1 MKMVETSLDTVKVFD
16 TLVNGKR
23 GKLHFDV
30 MTTDEATAL
39 RLAKQ
44 HLATIGEAD
53 ATVTAKE
60 CQFCHSE
67 PLVFFSVEQQRQI
80 KEQGGFIVNLPA

>member
-1 MKMVETSLDTVKVFD
+1 MAETSIDTVKVFD
-16 TLVNGKR
+16 TWVNGKQ

-39 RLAKQ
+39 ALAKQ
-44 HLATIGEAD
+44 YLETIGEAD
-53 ATVTAKE
+53 ATVTTKE

-67 PLVFFSVEQQRQI
+67 PVVFFSAEQQRQL
-80 KEQGGFIVNLPA
+80 KERGGFIVNLPA

>member
-1 MKMVETSLDTVKVFD
+1 LQPF
-16 TLVNGKR
+16 
-23 GKLHFDV
+23 
-30 MTTDEATAL
+30 
-39 RLAKQ
+39 
-44 HLATIGEAD
+44 ATIGEAD